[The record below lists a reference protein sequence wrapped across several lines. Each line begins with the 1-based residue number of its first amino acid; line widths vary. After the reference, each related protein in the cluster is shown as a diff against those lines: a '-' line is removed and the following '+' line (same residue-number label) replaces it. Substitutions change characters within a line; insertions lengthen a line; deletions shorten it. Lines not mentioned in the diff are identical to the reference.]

1 MAKPLDGIR
10 VFDITLAGVGPWSAK
25 LLGELGADVIHVEA
39 PGRSPMAIPPMF
51 GGTSILYV
59 TANSNKRCIVLDLK
73 EQKDRQAAYSL
84 IRSCDVFVENMR
96 PGVMER
102 LGLDYESL
110 SKVNPDLVYVSASGY
125 GQTGHMVPRPGA
137 DPQLQAY
144 SGWDMITGTE
154 EGGPEFFRHFAHLDY
169 NTSQYIVQAVLLALF
184 ARARGNGGQKIEVAM
199 LAAAMSLQS
208 SRISEF
214 LATGEQPKRLGSG
227 TTSSVPQ
234 QAFQCQDRRWLAV
247 GVTDDAQW
255 APFCG
260 AIGRAD
266 LAQDERFATNRLRIE
281 HRDQLVPILEAH
293 FATKPV
299 RWWEM
304 KLTEAG
310 VPQGRFLSWN
320 ELRFHPQVV
329 ENAMMQH
336 EDTPEWGHLYH
347 EGVPWQFSKCDPITY
362 RPAPAVGAHTEQ
374 VRAEI
379 ATIEAGAPADAT
391 VKAGTN

>member
-10 VFDITLAGVGPWSAK
+10 VFDLTLAGVGPWAGK

-39 PGRSPMAIPPMF
+39 PGRAPMAIPPMMN
-51 GGTSILYV
+51 GISILYV
-59 TANSNKRCIVLDLK
+59 TANSNKRCITLDLK
-73 EQKDRQAAYSL
+73 EQKDRQAAYQL
-84 IRSCDVFVENMR
+84 IQSCDVFLENMR
-96 PGVMER
+96 PGVVER

-110 SKVNPDLVYVSASGY
+110 SKVNPGIVYVSASGY

-169 NTSQYIVQAVLLALF
+169 NTSQYIVQAILMALF
-184 ARARGNGGQKIEVAM
+184 SRARGGSGQKIEVAM

-208 SRISEF
+208 TRIAEF
-214 LATGEQPKRLGSG
+214 FATGKTPPRMGSAN
-227 TTSSVPQ
+227 TTTVPQ
-234 QAFQCQDRRWLAV
+234 QAFHCQDRRWFAV
-247 GVTDDAQW
+247 AVTDDAQW
-255 APFCG
+255 GPFCS

-266 LAQDERFATNRLRIE
+266 LAQDPRYATNRGRVE
-281 HRDQLVPILEAH
+281 HRDTLVPILEAV
-293 FATKPV
+293 FASRPV

-329 ENAMMQH
+329 ENGLMQDQ
-336 EDTPEWGHLYH
+336 DTEHWGHLYH
-347 EGVPWQFSKCDPITY
+347 EGAPWQFSKCDPITL
-362 RPAPAVGAHTEQ
+362 RPAAYPGEHNDE
-374 VRAEI
+374 VRAEL
-379 ATIEAGAPADAT
+379 AKIEAAAPAAAT
-391 VKAGTN
+391 TGGGA